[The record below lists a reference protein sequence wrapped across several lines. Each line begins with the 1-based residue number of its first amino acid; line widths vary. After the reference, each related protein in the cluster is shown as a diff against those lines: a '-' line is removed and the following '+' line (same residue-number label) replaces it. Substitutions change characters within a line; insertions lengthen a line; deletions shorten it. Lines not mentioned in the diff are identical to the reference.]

1 MTRKTLFEKLFPK
14 LQQEGLLATPKIVLA
29 WCSKKLRRMLGFKSY
44 DPIRNRRKEL
54 SKEIMKLF
62 DSTVR
67 YGPFRGLRLIS
78 DSWWGGSDKAAMLF
92 GLYEQEVLSSLKTV
106 PPKYKIFIDLGSAD
120 GYYGV
125 GVLVNKMFEKTY
137 CFEMNEKGREI
148 IKRNAVLNGVAD
160 NVVIRG
166 TANKDFHKEF
176 SRSDLDQAVLLI
188 DIEGGEFDLLD
199 KTSFERLSK
208 SIIIIEL
215 HDWVDYAQE
224 KIQRLKDGAQET
236 HRMSTFSTSS
246 RDLSVFDELKMYND
260 TDRWLI
266 CSEGRPSLMSWLRL
280 DPIDNRI
287 NSTAALKLTDT
298 D

>member
-1 MTRKTLFEKLFPK
+1 MRAIDAGHQRLVLCDSLCGRIKMAQKNLFEKLFSK
-14 LQQEGLLATPKIVLA
+14 LQQEGLLAILNIVLERF
-29 WCSKKLRRMLGFKSY
+29 SYKLQRMSY
-44 DPIRNRRKEL
+44 DPIGKRRDDL
-54 SKEIMKLF
+54 SKKIMKLF

-78 DSWWGGSDKAAMLF
+78 DRGEGSDRAAIF
-92 GLYEQEVLSSLKTV
+92 LYEQEVLNSLKTV
-106 PPKYKIFIDLGSAD
+106 PPKYKTFIDLGSAD

-137 CFEMNEKGREI
+137 CFEMNEKGREV
-148 IKRNAVLNGVAD
+148 IKKNAALNEVAD

-176 SRSDLDQAVLLI
+176 SQSDLDQAVLLI

-224 KIQRLKDGAQET
+224 KIQAQ
-236 HRMSTFSTSS
+236 
-246 RDLSVFDELKMYND
+246 
-260 TDRWLI
+260 
-266 CSEGRPSLMSWLRL
+266 G
-280 DPIDNRI
+280 
-287 NSTAALKLTDT
+287 
-298 D
+298 